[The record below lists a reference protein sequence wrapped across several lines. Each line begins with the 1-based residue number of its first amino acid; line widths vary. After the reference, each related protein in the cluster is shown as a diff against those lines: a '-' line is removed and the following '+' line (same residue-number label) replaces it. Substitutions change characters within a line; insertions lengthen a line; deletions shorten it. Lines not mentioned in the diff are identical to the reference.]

1 MYVWAIKET
10 FHKIFPPPSKGISML
25 AEYLPLLIF
34 VGIAVA
40 FGGIVV
46 IASYLIGQRKP
57 TPTKMAPYEC
67 GVPTVGSSRRRI
79 PIRYYLVAMLFLLFD
94 IEIVFLYPWAVVFR
108 DFKAVSGI
116 LIFLEM
122 LVFVG
127 ILVVAYIYVWKK
139 GALEWE

>member
-1 MYVWAIKET
+1 
-10 FHKIFPPPSKGISML
+10 ML
-25 AEYLPLLIF
+25 IQYLPILIF

-40 FGGIVV
+40 FGVFVV
-46 IASYLIGQRKP
+46 IASYLVGQHKP
-57 TPTKMAPYEC
+57 TSTKMAPYEC
-67 GVPTVGSSRRRI
+67 GVTTVGSSRRRI

-108 DFKAVSGI
+108 DFKAAFG
-116 LIFLEM
+116 LFIFLEM

-127 ILVVAYIYVWKK
+127 ILILAYVYVWKK

>member
-1 MYVWAIKET
+1 
-10 FHKIFPPPSKGISML
+10 ML
-25 AEYLPLLIF
+25 IEYLPLLIF
-34 VGIAVA
+34 VGIAGA
-40 FGGIVV
+40 FGVFVV
-46 IASYLIGQRKP
+46 IASYLVGQHKP

-67 GVPTVGSSRRRI
+67 GVTTVGSSRRRI

-108 DFKAVSGI
+108 DLKGALGI

-127 ILVVAYIYVWKK
+127 ILIVAYVYLWKR

>member
-1 MYVWAIKET
+1 
-10 FHKIFPPPSKGISML
+10 ML
-25 AEYLPLLIF
+25 IQYLPILIF

-40 FGGIVV
+40 FGVFVV
-46 IASYLIGQRKP
+46 IASYLVGQHKP
-57 TPTKMAPYEC
+57 TSTKMAPYEC
-67 GVPTVGSSRRRI
+67 GVTTVGSSRRRI

-108 DFKAVSGI
+108 DFKAAFG
-116 LIFLEM
+116 LFIFLEM

-127 ILVVAYIYVWKK
+127 ILILAYVYIWKK

>member
-1 MYVWAIKET
+1 
-10 FHKIFPPPSKGISML
+10 ML
-25 AEYLPLLIF
+25 IQYLPILIF

-40 FGGIVV
+40 FGVFAV
-46 IASYLIGQRKP
+46 IASYLVGQHKP
-57 TPTKMAPYEC
+57 TSTKMAPYEC
-67 GVPTVGSSRRRI
+67 GVTTVGSSRRRI

-108 DFKAVSGI
+108 DFKAALG
-116 LIFLEM
+116 LFIFLEM

-127 ILVVAYIYVWKK
+127 ILILAYVYIWKK

>member
-1 MYVWAIKET
+1 
-10 FHKIFPPPSKGISML
+10 ML
-25 AEYLPLLIF
+25 IEYLPLLIF

-40 FGGIVV
+40 FGVLVV
-46 IASYLIGQRKP
+46 IASSLVGQRKP

-67 GVPTVGSSRRRI
+67 GVTTVGPSRRRI

-108 DFKAVSGI
+108 DFKAALGI

-127 ILVVAYIYVWKK
+127 ILIVAYIYVWKK